1 MTPSA
6 TTARRVAAAAA
17 LASGVALLAAC
28 GSKAPPS
35 AGGTVT
41 KTITKPASAPAS
53 TSASSPSPSA
63 SSSSPAGPPGCA
75 TSQLAASLGQGNGA
89 AGSTI
94 VPVEFKNTSSSTC
107 SLYGYPG
114 VSFVTGPGGSQIGNS
129 AGEDNATPRQL
140 VTLAA
145 GSTAHALLQVAVA
158 QNYPPSRCHLAHAHW
173 LKVFPPGQTAALYLK
188 FTADTCTAKSIRVLS
203 VQTVLPGSGDNS

>member
-6 TTARRVAAAAA
+6 TAARRVAAAVA

-35 AGGTVT
+35 GGTVT
-41 KTITKPASAPAS
+41 KTVTRKASSPAS
-53 TSASSPSPSA
+53 TSAAPPSPSV
-63 SSSSPAGPPGCA
+63 SSSPAVPACA
-75 TSQLAASLGQGNGA
+75 TSELAASLGQGNGA

-94 VPVEFKNTSSSTC
+94 VPLEFRNTSSSACT
-107 SLYGYPG
+107 LYGYPG
-114 VSFVTGPGGSQIGNS
+114 VSFVTGPGGSQIGTS
-129 AGEDNATPRQL
+129 ASEDNATPRQL

-158 QNYPPSRCHLAHAHW
+158 QNYPPSRCHLVQAHW
-173 LKVFPPGQTAALYLK
+173 LRIFPPGQTAPLYVK
-188 FTADTCTAKSIRVLS
+188 FNSATCTAKSIRVLA
-203 VQTVLPGSGDNS
+203 VQTMAPGSGANS

>member
-6 TTARRVAAAAA
+6 TAARRVAAAVA

-35 AGGTVT
+35 GGTVT
-41 KTITKPASAPAS
+41 KTITRTPS
-53 TSASSPSPSA
+53 TSASSPASSPSPSA
-63 SSSSPAGPPGCA
+63 SSSPAGPACA
-75 TSQLAASLGQGNGA
+75 TSELAVSLGQGNGA

-94 VPVEFKNTSSSTC
+94 VPLEFRNTSSSACT
-107 SLYGYPG
+107 LYGYPG
-114 VSFVTGPGGSQIGNS
+114 VSFVTGPGGSQIGTS
-129 AGEDNATPRQL
+129 ASEDNATPRQL

-158 QNYPPSRCHLAHAHW
+158 QNYPPSRCHLVHAHW
-173 LKVFPPGQTAALYLK
+173 LRIFPPGQTAPLYVR
-188 FTADTCTAKSIRVLS
+188 FDSATCTAKSIRVLA
-203 VQTVLPGSGDNS
+203 VQTMAPGPGASS